1 MQEPALFCSLH
12 SALAPHGDGT
22 HGVGRSCSTAATS
35 ILQRKNG
42 SPVYPIS
49 QMHIGVWLTTLHS
62 AFNPHEPEHGF
73 RHFLL
78 IQARFVAQSVL
89 LVHSGR
95 QFGGDPINS
104 ARHLQSA
111 LSPFSVHCELGPH
124 GDGWQGLTFNGGDCA
139 KIKKKINKTD
149 E

>member
-22 HGVGRSCSTAATS
+22 HGVGRSSSTEATS
-35 ILQRKNG
+35 MLHRRNG
-42 SPVYPIS
+42 SPVYPFS
-49 QMHIGVWLTTLHS
+49 HMHIGVWLITLHS
-62 AFNPHEPEHGF
+62 AFNPHEPGHGS

-78 IQARFVAQSVL
+78 IQAMFLAHSVL
-89 LVHSGR
+89 LVHSGL

-111 LSPFSVHCELGPH
+111 LSPFSVHWELGPH
-124 GDGWQGLTFNGGDCA
+124 GDGRHGLTFTGGVFA
-139 KIKKKINKTD
+139 KIKDPI
-149 E
+149 